1 MAKKLKS
8 ISSQRKKSC
17 VEFVFIM
24 MRFKIF
30 DHTADIGIIGFGKTE
45 EEAFANTAFGMFSI
59 LADLED
65 VRQDKKI
72 EIRASGADREELLVN
87 MLSELLYWQ
96 TTKGYLFSEF
106 FVEFSE
112 NSVKALCL
120 GEKIKKHHELKA
132 EIKTVTYHFIKIEKK
147 EEGWETRVIF
157 DV

>member
-1 MAKKLKS
+1 
-8 ISSQRKKSC
+8 
-17 VEFVFIM
+17 

-65 VRQDKKI
+65 VKKDEKI
-72 EIRASGADREELLVN
+72 EIAVSGADKEELLVN

-96 TTKGYLFSEF
+96 TTKGYIFSEF
-106 FVEFSE
+106 FVEFFGSC
-112 NSVKALCL
+112 VKVLCL
-120 GEKIKKHHELKA
+120 GEKISQHHKLKA

-147 EEGWETRVIF
+147 EDGWETRVIF